1 MRYKMAKLIKMAE
14 NELRRLGFTESTI
27 KDQYSKYWHIML
39 TDIGDKEVS
48 KDDFVNACIRHYGID
63 IMNTPFNELTTYH
76 SRMKSKSLCLL
87 EFQDRGFIDGKPYSS
102 RPKQMLSETMLNLI
116 LDFLDIQKQRGNSDS
131 TIENKRSRIA
141 SFVNRYPLNSLSTDS
156 ILHYVDNLKRHERI
170 GARENMSIIRNFL
183 EFAYKCGRIPVSY
196 SELFP
201 KFKIRM
207 GTSRP
212 SVYSA
217 DEIEVISRY
226 YKSGTNKCSSRNHA
240 ILMFL
245 IHYGLRAKDI
255 SDMQRNQ
262 IDWERDTISIVTS
275 KTKETITFPLLPIV
289 GNSLLEYL
297 LHSRPSSQSK
307 YLFLGKSGKKLSAS
321 SISGI
326 ARKAITSSGVH
337 NGNRRCGAHS
347 LRASLATRLMESNT
361 PMLDIAKILG
371 HASMNTTKIYMKV
384 DIQKLRLCELEV
396 VKHEK

>member
-14 NELRRLGFTESTI
+14 NELRRLGFMESTI

-116 LDFLDIQKQRGNSDS
+116 QDFLDIQKQSGNSDF

-141 SFVNRYPLNSLSTDS
+141 YFVNRYPLNSLSTDS
-156 ILHYVDNLKRHERI
+156 ILHYVDSLKRHERI
-170 GARENMSIIRNFL
+170 GAREKMSIIRNFL
-183 EFAYKCGRIPVSY
+183 EFAYKCGRIPASY

-201 KFKIRM
+201 KFRIRRD
-207 GTSRP
+207 TSRP

-226 YKSGTNKCSSRNHA
+226 RTCIFVVHKPFVLQSGGFVRRRSRICLAVAVFQSIQDFCENKTVV
-240 ILMFL
+240 FL
-245 IHYGLRAKDI
+245 LPSGFSLRPVCGNVQAPDNLYTLFFGRCAVCFLREYEAGQSAARYFSAPDSKGLRPADI
-255 SDMQRNQ
+255 
-262 IDWERDTISIVTS
+262 
-275 KTKETITFPLLPIV
+275 
-289 GNSLLEYL
+289 
-297 LHSRPSSQSK
+297 
-307 YLFLGKSGKKLSAS
+307 
-321 SISGI
+321 
-326 ARKAITSSGVH
+326 
-337 NGNRRCGAHS
+337 
-347 LRASLATRLMESNT
+347 
-361 PMLDIAKILG
+361 
-371 HASMNTTKIYMKV
+371 
-384 DIQKLRLCELEV
+384 
-396 VKHEK
+396 

>member
-1 MRYKMAKLIKMAE
+1 
-14 NELRRLGFTESTI
+14 
-27 KDQYSKYWHIML
+27 
-39 TDIGDKEVS
+39 
-48 KDDFVNACIRHYGID
+48 
-63 IMNTPFNELTTYH
+63 
-76 SRMKSKSLCLL
+76 
-87 EFQDRGFIDGKPYSS
+87 
-102 RPKQMLSETMLNLI
+102 
-116 LDFLDIQKQRGNSDS
+116 
-131 TIENKRSRIA
+131 
-141 SFVNRYPLNSLSTDS
+141 
-156 ILHYVDNLKRHERI
+156 
-170 GARENMSIIRNFL
+170 
-183 EFAYKCGRIPVSY
+183 
-196 SELFP
+196 
-201 KFKIRM
+201 
-207 GTSRP
+207 
-212 SVYSA
+212 
-217 DEIEVISRY
+217 
-226 YKSGTNKCSSRNHA
+226 
-240 ILMFL
+240 MFL